1 MNARRLFLYDESRF
15 SLILV
20 ILVLFSLA
28 AGCILFV
35 EKYGRADPLSLNSL
49 AFHYT
54 FYLFYGIAA
63 VSLLLLFFV
72 HTTLWVGFCIFL
84 SFLSIMVLGYS
95 LDDYLSI
102 RLCVY
107 ISLQLAIGY
116 RLAYPYDLAMLSFA
130 TVFLVGIQHIPP
142 FFQANA
148 IAPDV
153 VPITAM
159 QSVIVFLLLT
169 VLDSI
174 ILTAKKF
181 YENYQKNIVQIQIL
195 NSTITKLTEFTQSL
209 QSYARMAEQ
218 QGIKRERYRI
228 SREIH
233 DISGYMFTNIIAL
246 MDAIVSIGCN
256 PPEKASEICLAAR
269 KQAQEGLIETRKAV
283 HLLRRVEESQERGIR
298 AIYRIKEIFERTTGV
313 TVDIEAGTLPN
324 SFGNTIDLILYRII
338 QEGLT
343 NALRHGQATHVDILL
358 FLVNQIV
365 QVIIRDNGEGA
376 KKIVKGIG
384 LLGMGERIGS
394 LGGTVQAMNAPEGG
408 FQLTVTI
415 PVALTEEEN
424 RDSDQNIARG

>member
-1 MNARRLFLYDESRF
+1 MSARRLFFYDESRF
-15 SLILV
+15 SLILA

-28 AGCILFV
+28 TGCILFV
-35 EKYGRADPLSLNSL
+35 EKYGRADPLSLDSL
-49 AFHYT
+49 AFHHT
-54 FYLFYGIAA
+54 FYWFYGITA
-63 VSLLLLFFV
+63 VSLFLLFFV
-72 HTTLWVGFCIFL
+72 HTTFWVGFYIFL
-84 SFLSIMVLGYS
+84 SFLSIVVLGYS

-102 RLCVY
+102 RLCLY

-142 FFQANA
+142 FYRANA

-169 VLDSI
+169 ALDSI
-174 ILTAKKF
+174 ILTAKKL
-181 YENYQKNIVQIQIL
+181 YENYQKKNMQIQIL

-209 QSYARMAEQ
+209 QSYARIAEQ

-256 PPEKASEICLAAR
+256 PAEKASEICLAAR

-283 HLLRRVEESQERGIR
+283 HLLRRIEESQERGIQ

-343 NALRHGQATHVDILL
+343 NALRHGHATHVDILL
-358 FLVNQIV
+358 FLVNGVV
-365 QVIIRDNGEGA
+365 QVVIRDNGEGA

-384 LLGMGERIGS
+384 LLGMEERIGS

-408 FQLTVTI
+408 FQLTVTV
-415 PVALTEEEN
+415 PVSLIEKEN
-424 RDSDQNIARG
+424 RDSDQDIARG